1 MKTTCSGGILM
12 DSTSHFLVNLL
23 VILVG
28 LLFLQFRIS
37 HLQPE
42 QTQTKIIMFFCLTF
56 TISFCM
62 LFPFKSSG
70 GIVFDMRL
78 VPFVL
83 GCLYAGRLTRIWMVI
98 LIIGLRLSQGFEHS
112 WLAIMNIILF
122 YIMIM
127 LCRERYLQL
136 SKLWKNVMTTSL
148 MILMSLWTLVGVK
161 IFFHLPV
168 TLPISFSYIGI
179 QTGGMLIVGYMV
191 ESIREQQM
199 VFRRLIRM
207 EKMEVA
213 SHLAASISHEI
224 RNPLTSTRGFLQLLS
239 ESQEIPDPIKEY
251 ITIATSEL
259 DHAEEIIRDYLTF
272 AKPAPENFEPLMVQ
286 TQIEK
291 ALRIIDPLAKMNHVE
306 IVSNLCSCSIKGN
319 PGMFQQVL
327 INIIKNGIEAMQS
340 GGTLTIRCHKDKS
353 HAGITISDEGV
364 GMTAQQKSRLGEPY
378 FTTKGSKGTG
388 LGMMVVFRIVESMNG
403 KIQIDSKQGMGTS
416 ITLQF
421 PLS

>member
-1 MKTTCSGGILM
+1 M
-12 DSTSHFLVNLL
+12 DSTSHLLVNLL

-42 QTQTKIIMFFCLTF
+42 QTQTKIVMFFCLTF

-62 LFPFKSSG
+62 LFPLKFSD
-70 GIVFDMRL
+70 GIVFDLRL

-83 GCLYAGRLTRIWMVI
+83 GCLYAGRLTRIWMII
-98 LIIGLRLSQGFEHS
+98 LIIGFRLSEGFEHS
-112 WLAIMNIILF
+112 WFAIMNIIIF
-122 YIMIM
+122 YIVIM
-127 LCRERYLQL
+127 QCQEKYLQL
-136 SKLWKNVMTTSL
+136 SKLWKNVLTTSL
-148 MILMSLWTLVGVK
+148 MIVMSVWTLVGVGV
-161 IFFHLPV
+161 FLHSSV
-168 TLPISFSYIGI
+168 TLPISLSYIGI
-179 QTGGMLIVGYMV
+179 QTGGMLMVGYMV

-213 SHLAASISHEI
+213 NHLAASISHEI

-239 ESQEIPDPIKEY
+239 ESAEIQNNIKDY

-259 DHAEEIIRDYLTF
+259 DHAEAIIRDYLTF
-272 AKPAPENFEPLMVQ
+272 AKPAPESFESLMVQ

-306 IVSNLCSCSIKGN
+306 IVSHLCSCSIKGN
-319 PGMFQQVL
+319 SGMFQQVL
-327 INIIKNGIEAMQS
+327 INIIKNGIEAMQL
-340 GGTLTIRCHKDKS
+340 GGTLLIRCHKDKS
-353 HAGITISDEGV
+353 NVNITISDEGV

-388 LGMMVVFRIVESMNG
+388 LGMMVVYRIVESMNG
-403 KIQIDSKQGMGTS
+403 KIQIDSKQGVGTN

-421 PLS
+421 PLTDSV

>member
-1 MKTTCSGGILM
+1 ME
-12 DSTSHFLVNLL
+12 STSHFLVNLL
-23 VILVG
+23 VILFG

-37 HLQPE
+37 RLQPE
-42 QTQTKIIMFFCLTF
+42 RTQTKMVMFFCLTL

-62 LFPFKSSG
+62 LFPFKFSG
-70 GIVFDMRL
+70 GIILDLRL

-83 GCLYAGRLTRIWMVI
+83 GCLYAERLTRIWMVI
-98 LIIGLRLSQGFEHS
+98 LIIGLRLSEGFEHS
-112 WLAIMNIILF
+112 WFAIMNIILF
-122 YIMIM
+122 YIVIM
-127 LCRERYLQL
+127 LCRERYLQY

-161 IFFHLPV
+161 VFFHLPV
-168 TLPISFSYIGI
+168 TLPISISYIGI
-179 QTGGMLIVGYMV
+179 QTGGMLMVGYMV
-191 ESIREQQM
+191 ELIREQQM
-199 VFRRLIRM
+199 VIRRLIRM

-239 ESQEIPDPIKEY
+239 ESKEIPNNIKDY

-259 DHAEEIIRDYLTF
+259 DHAEAIIRDYLTF
-272 AKPAPENFEPLMVQ
+272 AKPAPENFEALMVQ
-286 TQIEK
+286 DQIEK

-306 IVSNLCSCSIKGN
+306 IVSHLCSCSIKGN
-319 PGMFQQVL
+319 SGMFQQVL

-340 GGTLTIRCHKDKS
+340 GGTLSIRCHKDKS
-353 HAGITISDEGV
+353 SVNITITDEGV
-364 GMTAQQKSRLGEPY
+364 GMTALQKSRLGEPY

-388 LGMMVVFRIVESMNG
+388 LGMMVVYRIVESMNG
-403 KIQIDSKQGMGTS
+403 KIQIDSKQGVGTS

-421 PLS
+421 PMAAVTHTF

>member
-1 MKTTCSGGILM
+1 M

-23 VILVG
+23 VTLVG

-42 QTQTKIIMFFCLTF
+42 QAQTKIVMFLCLTL

-62 LFPFKSSG
+62 LFPFKSSD
-70 GIVFDMRL
+70 GIFFDLRL

-83 GCLYAGRLTRIWMVI
+83 GCLYAGRVTGIWMVI
-98 LIIGLRLSQGFEHS
+98 LIIGIRLSEGFENS
-112 WLAIMNIILF
+112 WLAIINIIIF
-122 YIMIM
+122 YFIIMQ
-127 LCRERYLQL
+127 CQERYLQL
-136 SKLWKNVMTTSL
+136 SKLWKNVLTTSL
-148 MILMSLWTLVGVK
+148 MIVMSVWTLMGAK
-161 IFFHLPV
+161 IFFHLPI
-168 TLPISFSYIGI
+168 TLPVSLSYIGI
-179 QTGGMLIVGYMV
+179 QTGGMLMVGYMV

-239 ESQEIPDPIKEY
+239 ESKEIPNNIKDY

-272 AKPAPENFEPLMVQ
+272 AKPAPESFESLKVQ

-340 GGTLTIRCHKDKS
+340 GGTLTIRCEENKTNV
-353 HAGITISDEGV
+353 AITISDEGV
-364 GMTAQQKSRLGEPY
+364 GMTSQQKSRLGEPY

-388 LGMMVVFRIVESMNG
+388 LGMMVVYRIVESMNG
-403 KIQIDSKQGMGTS
+403 KIQIDSKQGVGTD
-416 ITLQF
+416 ITLHF
-421 PLS
+421 PLVDSV

>member
-1 MKTTCSGGILM
+1 ME
-12 DSTSHFLVNLL
+12 STSHLLVNLL

-28 LLFLQFRIS
+28 LLLLQSRIS

-42 QTQTKIIMFFCLTF
+42 QTHTKIIMFICLTF

-62 LFPFKSSG
+62 LFPFKFAG
-70 GIVFDMRL
+70 GIIFDLRL

-83 GCLYAGRLTRIWMVI
+83 GCLYAGRVTRIWMVI
-98 LIIGLRLSQGFEHS
+98 LIIVLRLTNGTEHA
-112 WLAIMNIILF
+112 WFAIMNIIIF
-122 YIMIM
+122 YFVIIK
-127 LCRERYLQL
+127 CRIVYDEC
-136 SKLWKNVMTTSL
+136 SKLWKNVITTSL
-148 MILMSLWTLVGVK
+148 MIFMSVWTLAGVK
-161 IFFHLPV
+161 LLFDLPV
-168 TLPISFSYIGI
+168 TLPISISYIGI
-179 QTGGMLIVGYMV
+179 QTGGMFIVGYMV

-199 VFRRLIRM
+199 VFRRLVRM

-239 ESQEIPDPIKEY
+239 ESKEIPNHIKDY

-259 DHAEEIIRDYLTF
+259 DHAEGIIRDYLSF
-272 AKPAPENFEPLMVQ
+272 AKPSPENFESLMVQ
-286 TQIEK
+286 TEIEK

-306 IVSNLCSCSIKGN
+306 IVSNLCTCSIKGN

-340 GGTLTIRCHKDKS
+340 GGTLTIRCHKDKLNVN
-353 HAGITISDEGV
+353 ITISDEGV

-378 FTTKGSKGTG
+378 FTTKGAKGTG

-403 KIQIDSKQGMGTS
+403 KIQIDSKQGIGTS
-416 ITLQF
+416 IKLQF
-421 PLS
+421 PLSADEKC

>member
-1 MKTTCSGGILM
+1 ME
-12 DSTSHFLVNLL
+12 STSHFLVNLL

-42 QTQTKIIMFFCLTF
+42 QTQTKIIMFFCLTLS
-56 TISFCM
+56 ISLCM
-62 LFPFKSSG
+62 LFPFKFSG
-70 GIVFDMRL
+70 GIIFDLRL

-83 GCLYAGRLTRIWMVI
+83 GCLYAGRVTRIWMVI
-98 LIIGLRLSQGFEHS
+98 LIIGLRLTNGTEHA
-112 WLAIMNIILF
+112 WFAIMNIILF
-122 YIMIM
+122 YFVI
-127 LCRERYLQL
+127 LKCRTMYNEC
-136 SKLWKNVMTTSL
+136 SKLWKNVLTTSL
-148 MILMSLWTLVGVK
+148 MILMSLWTLAGVK
-161 IFFHLPV
+161 LLFNLPV
-168 TLPISFSYIGI
+168 TLPISISYIGI
-179 QTGGMLIVGYMV
+179 QTIGMFIVGYMV

-199 VFRRLIRM
+199 VFRRLVRM

-239 ESQEIPDPIKEY
+239 ESKEIPNHIKDY

-259 DHAEEIIRDYLTF
+259 DHAECIIRDYLTF
-272 AKPAPENFEPLMVQ
+272 AKPSPEKFEPLKVQ

-306 IVSNLCSCSIKGN
+306 IVSNLCSCSINGN

-340 GGTLTIRCHKDKS
+340 GGTLTIHCHKDKS
-353 HAGITISDEGV
+353 NANITISDEGA

-378 FTTKGSKGTG
+378 FTTKGAKGTG

-403 KIQIDSKQGMGTS
+403 KIQIDSKQGIGTN
-416 ITLQF
+416 IKLQF
-421 PLS
+421 PLNAVGEW